1 MAKSVSLI
9 TVIVQDSNVR
19 SPANFRVL
27 PLKATSNGVTVDPGS
42 AAVLTKNLDLSRT
55 LVSAGA
61 ASGKERTT
69 SKRLLLAPPPD
80 SLLLKSVIFLKGG
93 GFN

>member
-1 MAKSVSLI
+1 VSLI
-9 TVIVQDSNVR
+9 TVIVQVSKVR

-27 PLKATSNGVTVDPGS
+27 PLNATSIGVTVEAGS
-42 AAVLTKNLDLSRT
+42 AADLTKNLDLSRT
-55 LVSAGA
+55 LVSAA
-61 ASGKERTT
+61 ATSGKERTT

-80 SLLLKSVIFLKGG
+80 SLLLKSVIFLQGG

>member
-1 MAKSVSLI
+1 M
-9 TVIVQDSNVR
+9 VIVQLSNVR

-55 LVSAGA
+55 LLLTVATF
-61 ASGKERTT
+61 GKDKDT
-69 SKRLLLAPPPD
+69 SKRLLLAHPPD
-80 SLLLKSVIFLKGG
+80 SLLL
-93 GFN
+93 N

>member
-9 TVIVQDSNVR
+9 TVIDQVSKAR
-19 SPANFRVL
+19 SPASFRVL
-27 PLKATSNGVTVDPGS
+27 PLNATSKKFTVDPGS
-42 AAVLTKNLDLSRT
+42 AAVSIKNLDLSRT

-61 ASGKERTT
+61 ASGNERTT

-80 SLLLKSVIFLKGG
+80 NLLLKSVIFLKGG